1 MVNAWSL
8 AASVLDG
15 TLDKDYPIM
24 TDIKINTGVGKTTT
38 YTVPLTETN
47 PNGDVTIRTGDT
59 SDYEITGEGIC
70 WPKDTTETYPVEH
83 SDAWYDYNRNDP
95 DRENPFTDAFDYMMA
110 ETVVGNGN
118 TASDYPS
125 EFTTLSDNDD
135 QMAHHVG
142 LNYEELNLNI
152 QANSP
157 YNSGYER
164 EFYKEELK
172 KMTDSRNKYHV
183 DEILND
189 IKEYVS
195 STYNG
200 HYTGTQHE
208 FRNVQTIDLMASRDL
223 ASDFCQA
230 NILKYGSRYGSK
242 DGKNKK
248 DLLKVIHYAML
259 LLHFDEHYGKPKMTS
274 GNIDHNMP

>member
-1 MVNAWSL
+1 MVNSWSL
-8 AASVLDG
+8 AYDVLNG
-15 TLDKDYPIM
+15 TMD
-24 TDIKINTGVGKTTT
+24 
-38 YTVPLTETN
+38 
-47 PNGDVTIRTGDT
+47 
-59 SDYEITGEGIC
+59 
-70 WPKDTTETYPVEH
+70 ETYPIKKKTMSKDEIKLTGADQGVVNFPTNINLDQDSGDINISTDIEH
-83 SDAWYDYNRNDP
+83 SAAWYDYNRNDP

-110 ETVVGNGN
+110 EAVVGGGN
-118 TASDYPS
+118 TANYIDDGYPS
-125 EFTTLSDNDD
+125 AFTTLADNDD
-135 QMAHHVG
+135 QIAHHFADR
-142 LNYEELNLNI
+142 LTLNI
-152 QANSP
+152 EDP
-157 YNSGYER
+157 T
-164 EFYKEELK
+164 KDI
-172 KMTDSRNKYHV
+172 MTDSRNKYHEN
-183 DEILND
+183 EILED

-200 HYTGTQHE
+200 HYTGNKHE

-259 LLHFDEHYGKPKMTS
+259 LLHFDEHYGKPSMTS